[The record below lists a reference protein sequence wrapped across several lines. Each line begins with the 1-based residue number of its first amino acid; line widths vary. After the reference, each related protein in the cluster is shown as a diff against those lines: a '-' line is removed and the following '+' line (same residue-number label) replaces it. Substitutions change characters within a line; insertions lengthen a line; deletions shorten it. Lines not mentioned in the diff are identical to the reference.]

1 MNLSTRSGDGA
12 LDMARFSSSARRMLV
27 LALRQCAA
35 TCSRSGLARLSLA
48 AGCLALGALVGTSA
62 FAQKRLADFGLED
75 VLAKA
80 KALADK
86 PYVTPVSNLPDVFSK
101 MQFAD
106 YQKMQPRRD
115 RFAWTELRTP
125 FKLAFYHQGMQF
137 NTPVKINEIVN
148 GAVHEIP
155 YDAGRFDFADLHF
168 DPAETSKLGWAG
180 FRVVYPINQA
190 GKLDEIMSVLGA
202 SYFRVIGKGQIYG
215 LSGRGLAIDTG
226 LPITEEFPK
235 FREFWL
241 RRPKP
246 QDKQLTFYAL
256 MDSPRATGAYEF
268 TLVPGADTVLNV
280 KARVFMREG
289 AAPRTLGIAPLTS
302 MFLFGPNQPSPTYNF
317 RPAIHDSNGLAIQG
331 GDGKWTW
338 SPLGNPPSAVA
349 VTNFP
354 AENPKGFG
362 LLQRGRSFTR
372 YEDLK
377 DRYDLRPSAWI
388 EPTNNWGK
396 GSVRLV
402 EIPTADETNDNIV
415 AFWVPESMP
424 APGQPLQFDYRMH
437 WTMDEP
443 AILKDGTSYVWQTI
457 RSTGEFY
464 QSNLIRAGDGTQ
476 AFLIDFKGPSLR
488 KLSPQAKITA
498 EVTANDNVEI
508 VGTDLQPN
516 PAIQGWRL
524 TYRVKVK
531 NPAVSSDL
539 RAVLKQGDRALTETW
554 DLRIPPLPAAKA
566 RESYLNPFKAIE
578 GQRSE
583 LVEPKP

>member
-1 MNLSTRSGDGA
+1 MSTRSGNGA
-12 LDMARFSSSARRMLV
+12 FDMARISFSAGRMLTMALDWCGAARRG
-27 LALRQCAA
+27 A
-35 TCSRSGLARLSLA
+35 GFARL
-48 AGCLALGALVGTSA
+48 GLALGWLAVATLAGTSA
-62 FAQKRLADFGLED
+62 FAQKRPVEFGLED

-86 PYVTPVSNLPDVFSK
+86 PHITPASNLPDVFSK

-115 RFAWTELRTP
+115 RFAWTELGTP

-137 NTPVKINEIVN
+137 NAPVKINEIVN
-148 GAVHEIP
+148 GAVQEIP

-168 DPAETSKLGWAG
+168 DREQTSKLGWAG

-190 GKLDEIMSVLGA
+190 GKLDEVMSVLGA

-226 LPITEEFPK
+226 LPIAEEFPA

-246 QDKQLTFYAL
+246 RDKQLTFYAL

-268 TLVPGADTVLNV
+268 TLAPGADAVLSV

-317 RPAIHDSNGLAIQG
+317 RPAIHDSNGLAIHG

-338 SPLGNPPSAVA
+338 SPLSNPPSMVA
-349 VTNFP
+349 TTNFA

-402 EIPTADETNDNIV
+402 EIPTGDETNDNIV

-424 APGQPLQFDYRMH
+424 AAGQPLQFDYRIH
-437 WTMDEP
+437 WTTDEP

-488 KLSPQAKITA
+488 QLSPQAPVTA
-498 EVTANDNVEI
+498 EVGANDNVEI
-508 VGTDLQPN
+508 VGTELQPN
-516 PAIQGWRL
+516 PAIKGWRL
-524 TYRVKVK
+524 TYRVKLK

-539 RAVLKQGDRALTETW
+539 RATLKQGDRTLTETW
-554 DLRIPPLPAAKA
+554 NLRVPPLPAPKG

-583 LVEPKP
+583 LIEPKP